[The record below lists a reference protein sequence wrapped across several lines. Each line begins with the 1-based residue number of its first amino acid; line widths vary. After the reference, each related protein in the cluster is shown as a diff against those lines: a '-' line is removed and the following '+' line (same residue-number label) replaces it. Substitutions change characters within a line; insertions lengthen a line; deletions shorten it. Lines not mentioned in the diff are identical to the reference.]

1 MGAVMGAKRLK
12 AVVLRPG
19 QRPPVHDPSALEE
32 LTADYARRIA
42 HNDLS
47 RWQHQ
52 PPGFSCWIY
61 LHGLDAAL
69 CVDNYQK
76 SAFDGLAAFQEAN
89 YLARPIQELGCPGCP
104 SNCIKAIHPLDAVDL
119 DPRASGIH
127 QEIAGAMGPNIGVGD
142 LDIVLRANNLCN
154 QLGMDPTSLGFTI
167 SFTMELFERGLL
179 SAQDNGG
186 HALHFGDGA
195 GALRLTEDI
204 AWRRGLGNLL
214 AEGSKRAADQIGGD
228 APRYA
233 MHVKGLELVPFEPR
247 SQTNLALGYAV
258 APIGP
263 RYDICE
269 HDWDFDTQVGWSHTL
284 DLSRTLGILER
295 ISMSYIGPEKVRNFK
310 ALFNLWSA
318 ADTLDLCIFA
328 IAPTRLLSLE
338 QMAALLHAVTGWE
351 TSAYEIMRI
360 GERRNHLMRWYN
372 HREGITAARRPSP
385 RTILRGANSRGSAA
399 GRPIEPGGISPGHCH
414 LLCHDGVGRARRSD
428 GGNAVRCRSR
438 VGAGRESNA

>member
-1 MGAVMGAKRLK
+1 M
-12 AVVLRPG
+12 RPG

-89 YLARPIQELGCPGCP
+89 YLARPIQEIGCPGCP
-104 SNCIKAIHPLDAVDL
+104 SNCIKAIHPLDGVDL

-154 QLGMDPTSLGFTI
+154 QLGLDPTSLGFTI
-167 SFTMELFERGLL
+167 SFAMELFERGLL

-214 AEGSKRAADQIGGD
+214 AEGSKRAAEQIGGD
-228 APRYA
+228 APGMPCTSRA
-233 MHVKGLELVPFEPR
+233 WSWRR
-247 SQTNLALGYAV
+247 S
-258 APIGP
+258 
-263 RYDICE
+263 
-269 HDWDFDTQVGWSHTL
+269 
-284 DLSRTLGILER
+284 SR
-295 ISMSYIGPEKVRNFK
+295 
-310 ALFNLWSA
+310 
-318 ADTLDLCIFA
+318 
-328 IAPTRLLSLE
+328 
-338 QMAALLHAVTGWE
+338 
-351 TSAYEIMRI
+351 
-360 GERRNHLMRWYN
+360 
-372 HREGITAARRPSP
+372 AARRTWRWATQWRRSG
-385 RTILRGANSRGSAA
+385 RATTSVNMTGILTRRWA
-399 GRPIEPGGISPGHCH
+399 GRIRWICH
-414 LLCHDGVGRARRSD
+414 ARWASW
-428 GGNAVRCRSR
+428 NASR
-438 VGAGRESNA
+438 